1 MDKEKF
7 TALAEDV
14 KVVMD
19 LLVEVLKEHKVED
32 ATIASIAVCTDG
44 YQNFTLTDENY
55 SAVKVGDG
63 EFEIRDYGEKSN
75 V

>member
-19 LLVEVLKEHKVED
+19 LLVDVLKEHKVED
-32 ATIASIAVCTDG
+32 ATIAAISVCTDG
-44 YQNFTLTDENY
+44 YQYFTLTDEDY
-55 SAVKVGDG
+55 GAVKVGDG
-63 EFEIRDYGEKSN
+63 EFEIKDYGEKPY